1 MNVII
6 LAAGEGNRLK
16 PLTNDTPKCLVKL
29 FGKSLLDWQLDL
41 FQNLHINDI
50 TIVKGYLQE
59 KIKKYPPN
67 YLHDSWKDFL
77 YWDTELEP

>member
-41 FQNLHINDI
+41 IMMN
-50 TIVKGYLQE
+50 
-59 KIKKYPPN
+59 
-67 YLHDSWKDFL
+67 
-77 YWDTELEP
+77 